1 MKAATAIGIGLG
13 FAGLMMG
20 AIMEGTSPMAFFNI
34 PALIIVLGGTAGA
47 TLATCGMDA
56 MKAVPALY
64 KKACSPEH
72 IDAHARVELLVGL
85 AEKARRDGLLALEED
100 LDQLEDEFSRKGMQ
114 LVVDGV
120 DPELVREIMEN
131 EIDGMAVRHHNA
143 AKPFEKAGGFA
154 PTMGII
160 GTVMGL
166 VHVLGNLSQPNTLG
180 PAISGAFIAT
190 LYGVGA
196 ANVIFLPVAGR
207 LQGLSHEE
215 IELRTLTVEGVLA
228 IQAGDNPRVV
238 ADKLAAF
245 LAPGDDGS
253 DGPSAEVREMPDADS
268 DTAVAA

>member
-13 FAGLMMG
+13 FAGLLMG
-20 AIMEGTSPMAFFNI
+20 AIMEGTSPMSFFNL
-34 PALIIVLGGTAGA
+34 PAMLIVLGGTAGA
-47 TLATCGMDA
+47 TMATCGLDA
-56 MKAVPALY
+56 MKRVPQLY
-64 KKACSPEH
+64 MKAFSPDH
-72 IDAHARVELLVGL
+72 IDAHARVDLLVSL
-85 AEKARRDGLLALEED
+85 SEKARREGLLALEED
-100 LDQLEDEFSRKGMQ
+100 IEQLDDEFSRKGMQ

-131 EIDGMAVRHHNA
+131 EIDGMAARHHNA

-154 PTMGII
+154 PTMGIL

-190 LYGVGA
+190 LYGVGS

-207 LQGLSHEE
+207 LQGLTNEE
-215 IELRTLTVEGVLA
+215 VELRTLTVEGVLA

-245 LAPGDDGS
+245 L
-253 DGPSAEVREMPDADS
+253 PSGEDVAEGGEPAEVRDLPTSA
-268 DTAVAA
+268 